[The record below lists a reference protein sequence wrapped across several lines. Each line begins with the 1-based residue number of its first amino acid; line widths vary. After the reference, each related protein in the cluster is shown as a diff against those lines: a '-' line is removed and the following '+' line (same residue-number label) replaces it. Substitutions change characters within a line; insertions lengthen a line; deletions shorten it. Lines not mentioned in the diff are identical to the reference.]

1 MTRHALT
8 AVLVVAVV
16 AVSGPAMAASAT
28 TDGTET
34 GAADAETVV
43 VRNAQVQTLQ
53 LNDSTVENVT
63 IRVLRIDR
71 MTVQNQTDGQLNET
85 LGAEG
90 EGPIVL
96 RNVHFRNLSLD
107 DASATGISAAG
118 DAEVGSNVGN
128 VSSAVIGE
136 MTVDH
141 LVVQQSNVS
150 DGGGGII
157 SGIIDRIR
165 GLFGG
170 DEQAGNETAVQPDLR
185 VGSVD
190 VSQLTVDQ
198 LDVAQVEEVEPGE
211 MAGNETAAN
220 ETAGEAN
227 ETGGGMAPAAG
238 DAAAADQATIGQ
250 ITVENA
256 TIGTLSADA
265 MVYQRSEQA
274 AGNET
279 GAPAGNETEAP
290 G

>member
-1 MTRHALT
+1 MTRHAIT
-8 AVLVVAVV
+8 VILVVTLVT
-16 AVSGPAMAASAT
+16 VSGPAMTVSAT
-28 TDGTET
+28 APDGTET
-34 GAADAETVV
+34 GTADTVV
-43 VRNAQVQTLQ
+43 VRNAQVGSLQ
-53 LNDSTVENVT
+53 VNNATVENVT

-71 MTVQNQTDGQLNET
+71 LTVQNQTDGQLNET
-85 LGAEG
+85 LGADG
-90 EGPIVL
+90 DGPIVL

-107 DASATGISAAG
+107 NASSMGLSAAG
-118 DAEVGSNVGN
+118 DAEVGPNVGN

-136 MTVDH
+136 MSVDH

-170 DEQAGNETAVQPDLR
+170 EEQAGNETAVQPDLR

-227 ETGGGMAPAAG
+227 ETGGGMAPTAG
-238 DAAAADQATIGQ
+238 PATGADQATIGQ

-265 MVYQRSEQA
+265 MVYQQSEQA

-279 GAPAGNETEAP
+279 GTPAGNETEAP